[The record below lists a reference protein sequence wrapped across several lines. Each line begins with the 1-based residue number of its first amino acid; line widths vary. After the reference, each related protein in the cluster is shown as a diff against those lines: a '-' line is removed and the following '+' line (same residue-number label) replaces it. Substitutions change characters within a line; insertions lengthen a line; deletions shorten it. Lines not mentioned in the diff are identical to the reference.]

1 MGNSDSRSLDFWTT
15 EEYQRFIQTIE
26 PGTRY
31 YLIFEILF
39 WTGCRIGELLAL
51 TKGDISIEN
60 NQISITK
67 TYYRTGRQDVITE
80 PKIKQ
85 SVRTVEIPEFLKKEI
100 KDFVD
105 GHYGMPDDERL
116 FPIVQEAVQHKM
128 KRQIAKAGVKNIRV
142 HDLRH
147 PYVKL
152 TTKKYIPAKE
162 EIPNYQMNFDSLGIL
177 LLCTILMLQ
186 V

>member
-1 MGNSDSRSLDFWTT
+1 MQKKNIFFSF
-15 EEYQRFIQTIE
+15 
-26 PGTRY
+26 
-31 YLIFEILF
+31 YL
-39 WTGCRIGELLAL
+39 TKAELLAL
-51 TKGDISIEN
+51 TKGDISFEN
-60 NQISITK
+60 NQISIIK

-80 PKIKQ
+80 PKTKQ

-142 HDLRH
+142 HDGR
-147 PYVKL
+147 VIIGASQ
-152 TTKKYIPAKE
+152 KKPSKIKWL
-162 EIPNYQMNFDSLGIL
+162 QMIL
-177 LLCTILMLQ
+177 SCYFLQ
-186 V
+186 

>member
-1 MGNSDSRSLDFWTT
+1 MLSSALSLGSVSAT
-15 EEYQRFIQTIE
+15 EKIFRF
-26 PGTRY
+26 
-31 YLIFEILF
+31 YL
-39 WTGCRIGELLAL
+39 TKAELLAL
-51 TKGDISIEN
+51 TKGDISFEN

-67 TYYRTGRQDVITE
+67 TYYRTGRQDVIIE
-80 PKIKQ
+80 PKTKQ

-142 HDLRH
+142 HDGR
-147 PYVKL
+147 VIIVASQ
-152 TTKKYIPAKE
+152 KKPSKIKWL
-162 EIPNYQMNFDSLGIL
+162 QMIL
-177 LLCTILMLQ
+177 SCYFLQ
-186 V
+186 